1 MEVRVCLENSF
12 TQVIID
18 DFGLY
23 HGSKNRS
30 FILWRRKWEKGRGTV
45 LVFDPKIGPL
55 DNIYVNFQNS
65 WMLSGT
71 LDRGMH
77 CYSQHS
83 TLLHLHIHVYFDDE
97 IAMATK
103 SDPST
108 GKTERSAMFGHED
121 AEPSPVSSMK
131 MDGHQI
137 IWGHYD
143 GYITITTRTISTS
156 GRQLKRFI
164 DIHEGPVTALTTSS
178 TLHNVVL
185 SGGQDGIVKIW
196 DIASGRCVGNLLGK

>member
-1 MEVRVCLENSF
+1 MS
-12 TQVIID
+12 
-18 DFGLY
+18 
-23 HGSKNRS
+23 
-30 FILWRRKWEKGRGTV
+30 WRRKWEKGRGTV

-55 DNIYVNFQNS
+55 DSIYVNFQNS

-77 CYSQHS
+77 SCSQWS
-83 TLLHLHIHVYFDDE
+83 ALSKVCILNLPQL

-108 GKTERSAMFGHED
+108 GKTERTAMFGHED

-137 IWGHYD
+137 IWGHFD
-143 GYITITTRTISTS
+143 GYITITSRTISTS
-156 GRQLKRFI
+156 GRQLKRFT
-164 DIHEGPVTALTTSS
+164 DFHEGPVTAVTTSS

-185 SGGQDGIVKIW
+185 SGGQDGLIKIW
-196 DIASGRCVGNLLGK
+196 DIASGRCVGNLLGELEDTHTLP

>member
-1 MEVRVCLENSF
+1 
-12 TQVIID
+12 
-18 DFGLY
+18 
-23 HGSKNRS
+23 
-30 FILWRRKWEKGRGTV
+30 
-45 LVFDPKIGPL
+45 
-55 DNIYVNFQNS
+55 
-65 WMLSGT
+65 
-71 LDRGMH
+71 
-77 CYSQHS
+77 
-83 TLLHLHIHVYFDDE
+83 
-97 IAMATK
+97 MATK

-156 GRQLKRFI
+156 GRQLRRFI

>member
-1 MEVRVCLENSF
+1 MCRWRCLSIFLLDWTLAQWYLRLKSVNFGDISSKTIHAVGFFPHSGFEGTFILMSMHFELHRAPRVYSLFRSSPLQKTSVWFMEVRVCLENSF

-23 HGSKNRS
+23 HSSKNRS

-77 CYSQHS
+77 SRSQPSALSKSAYSC
-83 TLLHLHIHVYFDDE
+83 LLWWNSYGDQIRSIH
-97 IAMATK
+97 
-103 SDPST
+103 
-108 GKTERSAMFGHED
+108 R
-121 AEPSPVSSMK
+121 
-131 MDGHQI
+131 
-137 IWGHYD
+137 
-143 GYITITTRTISTS
+143 
-156 GRQLKRFI
+156 
-164 DIHEGPVTALTTSS
+164 
-178 TLHNVVL
+178 
-185 SGGQDGIVKIW
+185 
-196 DIASGRCVGNLLGK
+196 

>member
-1 MEVRVCLENSF
+1 MILACIIAERTSHLSFGVGNGRKEEAPCWFSTRRLALWTTSMSISKIPGCFRELWIEVC
-12 TQVIID
+12 I
-18 DFGLY
+18 
-23 HGSKNRS
+23 
-30 FILWRRKWEKGRGTV
+30 
-45 LVFDPKIGPL
+45 VFPNL
-55 DNIYVNFQNS
+55 LQCQN
-65 WMLSGT
+65 
-71 LDRGMH
+71 
-77 CYSQHS
+77 
-83 TLLHLHIHVYFDDE
+83 LHIHVYFDE